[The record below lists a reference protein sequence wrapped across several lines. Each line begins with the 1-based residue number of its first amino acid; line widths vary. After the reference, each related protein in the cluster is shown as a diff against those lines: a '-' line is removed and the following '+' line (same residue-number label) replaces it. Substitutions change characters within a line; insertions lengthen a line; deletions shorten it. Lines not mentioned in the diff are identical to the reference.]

1 MHGSSPG
8 CWESSS
14 CRMLWCHS
22 LFVAVLLAWMD
33 MDNTWI
39 FPGCFTIGTTQD
51 SWQRSL
57 FLLQAIDYSNVPN
70 SQKEL
75 HQSSSS
81 SAVQSLFFLQKLS
94 LSLMF
99 FLERSGFF
107 AALLETIQKSC
118 PHCQDTIL
126 QRLLQSRA
134 LWDVL
139 NPSLQLNLSLKFLIQ

>member
-1 MHGSSPG
+1 
-8 CWESSS
+8 
-14 CRMLWCHS
+14 
-22 LFVAVLLAWMD
+22 MD

-81 SAVQSLFFLQKLS
+81 SAVQSLLFLQKLS

-126 QRLLQSRA
+126 QLHNKKHHTLGDFFIKRQPRIKGT
-134 LWDVL
+134 VL
-139 NPSLQLNLSLKFLIQ
+139 